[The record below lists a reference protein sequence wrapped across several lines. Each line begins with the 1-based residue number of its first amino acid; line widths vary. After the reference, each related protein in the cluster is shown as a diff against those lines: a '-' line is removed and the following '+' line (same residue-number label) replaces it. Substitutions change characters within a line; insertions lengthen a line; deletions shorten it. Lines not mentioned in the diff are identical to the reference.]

1 MSELRSPFWKEK
13 ITKGRVLLLKVMGLL
28 SGRRPSFQP
37 PSHDSKQGGSSLIAS
52 HAGLPPLI
60 TKYFL

>member
-28 SGRRPSFQP
+28 SVRRPSFQLL
-37 PSHDSKQGGSSLIAS
+37 SHDSKQGGVHLLRHMLAS
-52 HAGLPPLI
+52 HL
-60 TKYFL
+60 